1 MVFCQEL
8 LINYIEYMFANFLGR
23 FSHDLGIDLG
33 TKNTLVYMNDK
44 GIVINEP
51 SVVAIN
57 KRTNEILEVG
67 EAANRMVGKTPGH
80 IEAIKPLVDGVISDF
95 EVTEKMLKY
104 FITKVHQEN
113 FALIPRPRVVIGI
126 PLDLTEVERKAVE
139 DAAKS
144 AGARKV
150 YLIEEAMAA
159 AIGAH
164 LPVIDATA
172 TMVVDIGGGSSEIAV
187 ISLGGVV
194 TWKSLRLAGNEF
206 DNNIIEYIREEF
218 NILIGEQIAESIKIK
233 IGSAMPLDEPKEMEV
248 RGRDLITGLPK
259 AIIVNDVQI
268 REALSRTVSKITD
281 NIKTI
286 LETTPPEL
294 VSDIYERGIFL
305 SGGGA
310 LLRGLDKAISL
321 AAKIPVKIAEDPLT
335 CVVRGTGYLLE
346 NKELFEKVKQIVK
359 SRNLSIYEQLEE
371 IKPIDTVSTD
381 TTLQQAR
388 EIKTQRIKQSIKET
402 IKSLINENINP
413 TKYKVNK
420 RTGISFITLN
430 KYYQLILDEVTNEK
444 IIKTTI

>member
-1 MVFCQEL
+1 
-8 LINYIEYMFANFLGR
+8 MFAKLLGK

-33 TKNTLVYMNDK
+33 TKNTLVYLAEK
-44 GIVINEP
+44 GIIVNEP

-67 EAANRMVGKTPGH
+67 NEAKKMVGKTPGH

-104 FITKVHQEN
+104 FITKVHNEN
-113 FALIPRPRVVIGI
+113 FTLIPRPRVVIGI
-126 PLDLTEVERKAVE
+126 PLDLTEVEKKAVE
-139 DAAKS
+139 DAARS

-164 LPVIDATA
+164 LPVTEATA
-172 TMVVDIGGGSSEIAV
+172 TMVVDIGGGTTEIAV

-218 NILIGEQIAESIKIK
+218 NILIGEQIAEDIKVK
-233 IGSAMPLDEPKEMEV
+233 IGSAIPMDEPKEMEV

-259 AIIVNDVQI
+259 AIIVTDKQI
-268 REALSRTVSKITD
+268 REAISRTILKIVE

-321 AAKIPVKIAEDPLT
+321 ASKIPVKIADDPLT
-335 CVVRGTGYLLE
+335 CVVRGTGYLLS
-346 NKELFEKVKQIVK
+346 NKELLEKVVLP
-359 SRNLSIYEQLEE
+359 S
-371 IKPIDTVSTD
+371 VS
-381 TTLQQAR
+381 
-388 EIKTQRIKQSIKET
+388 
-402 IKSLINENINP
+402 
-413 TKYKVNK
+413 
-420 RTGISFITLN
+420 
-430 KYYQLILDEVTNEK
+430 EK
-444 IIKTTI
+444 

>member
-1 MVFCQEL
+1 
-8 LINYIEYMFANFLGR
+8 MFAKLLGR

-33 TKNTLVYMNDK
+33 TKNTLVYVTDK

-113 FALIPRPRVVIGI
+113 FVLIPRPRVVIGI

-139 DAAKS
+139 DAARS

-164 LPVIDATA
+164 LPVTDATA
-172 TMVVDIGGGSSEIAV
+172 TMVVDIGGGTTEIAV

-259 AIIVNDVQI
+259 AIMINDIQI
-268 REALSRTVSKITD
+268 RDAINRTIAKIVE

-294 VSDIYERGIFL
+294 VSDIYERGIIL

-321 AAKIPVKIAEDPLT
+321 ASKIPVKIAEDPLT
-335 CVVRGTGYLLE
+335 CVVRGTGYLLG
-346 NKELFEKVKQIVK
+346 NKELLEKVVLPSASGK
-359 SRNLSIYEQLEE
+359 
-371 IKPIDTVSTD
+371 
-381 TTLQQAR
+381 
-388 EIKTQRIKQSIKET
+388 
-402 IKSLINENINP
+402 
-413 TKYKVNK
+413 
-420 RTGISFITLN
+420 
-430 KYYQLILDEVTNEK
+430 
-444 IIKTTI
+444 